1 MNDVFGRPMSPNPY
15 EKNKTMKLLGKQ
27 IMVSVFLQNEEVR
40 KAIEE
45 IAEARPYSFT
55 INAASDIFALGYIE
69 GKRAERA
76 KRKTELKICRRK

>member
-1 MNDVFGRPMSPNPY
+1 MNDVFERPMPPNPY

-27 IMVSVFLQNEEVR
+27 FMVSVFWQNEEVH

-45 IAEARPYSFT
+45 IAEARPHSFT
-55 INAASDIFALGYIE
+55 INAASDIFTLGYTE

-76 KRKTELKICRRK
+76 KRKNRIKDM

>member
-27 IMVSVFLQNEEVR
+27 IMVSVFWQNEEVR

-69 GKRAERA
+69 ENAQRERKGKQN
-76 KRKTELKICRRK
+76 

>member
-55 INAASDIFALGYIE
+55 INAASDIFAFRIY
-69 GKRAERA
+69 
-76 KRKTELKICRRK
+76 

>member
-55 INAASDIFALGYIE
+55 INAASDIFALGVLRE
-69 GKRAERA
+69 NAQRERKGKQN
-76 KRKTELKICRRK
+76 

>member
-1 MNDVFGRPMSPNPY
+1 MNNVFGRPMPPNPY
-15 EKNKTMKLLGKQ
+15 EKNKTMKLLEKQ
-27 IMVSVFLQNEEVR
+27 FMISVFWQNEEVR

-55 INAASDIFALGYIE
+55 INAAPDIFALGYIE

-76 KRKTELKICRRK
+76 KRKKQN

>member
-1 MNDVFGRPMSPNPY
+1 MNDVFERPMPPNPY

-27 IMVSVFLQNEEVR
+27 FMVSVFWQNEEVH

-55 INAASDIFALGYIE
+55 IEAAADIFTLGYIY
-69 GKRAERA
+69 GKQAERA
-76 KRKTELKICRRK
+76 RRRGK

>member
-1 MNDVFGRPMSPNPY
+1 MNDVFERPMPPNPY

-27 IMVSVFLQNEEVR
+27 FMVSVFWQNEEVR

-55 INAASDIFALGYIE
+55 IEAAADIFTLGYIY
-69 GKRAERA
+69 GKQAERA
-76 KRKTELKICRRK
+76 RRRGK

>member
-1 MNDVFGRPMSPNPY
+1 MNDVFGRSMSPNPY

-27 IMVSVFLQNEEVR
+27 IMVSAFWQNEEVR

-45 IAEARPYSFT
+45 IAEARPYYFT